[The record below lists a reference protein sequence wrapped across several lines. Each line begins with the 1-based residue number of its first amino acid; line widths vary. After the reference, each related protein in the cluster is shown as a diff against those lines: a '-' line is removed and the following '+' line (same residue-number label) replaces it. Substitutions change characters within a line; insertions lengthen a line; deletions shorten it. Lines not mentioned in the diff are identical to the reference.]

1 MNSIY
6 LKRFGNV
13 TIVWDG
19 NEDVVGRYG
28 YLFDGA
34 EMVCRCQDWTASER
48 ARQGRSYQRGR
59 ADEEYFIFINT
70 TKRRATVNLFVGIED
85 IDIVDDEW
93 GYHAFDIE
101 FTADEVN
108 ALIGYTM
115 QMLEARHIME
125 WRCQRMNDPA
135 YNVLGTISIT

>member
-1 MNSIY
+1 MTSIN

-13 TIVWDG
+13 TIVWDE

-28 YLFDGA
+28 YHFDGA

-48 ARQGRSYQRGR
+48 ARKGYSYQRGR
-59 ADEEYFIFINT
+59 ADEEYFIFVNT
-70 TKRRATVNLFVGIED
+70 IKRKATVNLFVGIED
-85 IDIVDDEW
+85 IDIVGDEW

-101 FTADEVN
+101 FTANEVN
-108 ALIGYTM
+108 ALIRYTM
-115 QMLEARHIME
+115 QMLEARHIAE

-135 YNVLGTISIT
+135 YNVLGSTSIT